1 MLTSGLIRSS
11 KMMYPLAPVPRIGP
25 HVVIDPYVTIG
36 PNCQIFQYAA
46 IGAVPSR
53 LNSKAKKPM
62 SKSGA
67 ARIIREFV
75 TIHRGTAFGGG
86 ITEVGEDN
94 FLMAYTHV
102 AHDCHIGHHVVLA
115 NNATLGG
122 HITIG
127 DYATVGG
134 LVAIHQFARIGEYA
148 FVGGKAA
155 VVKDIPP
162 YMIAAG
168 DRARLHGLNTVGLKR
183 AGFSANALT
192 QLKKTYRIIFRI
204 GLTLNEA
211 IERVQAEVEQI
222 PEVVRLIE
230 FIKAS
235 QRGITRNAARRKLT
249 DRCRLDSLRE
259 AVSSPLFSPKTAQAK
274 GIFGVCGGL
283 CQRSRPELEH
293 HVDGHRVASSGA
305 GTTPAEVF

>member
-1 MLTSGLIRSS
+1 MIHATAIVDPKAEVEANVEIGPYSVIRENVFIG
-11 KMMYPLAPVPRIGP
+11 AGTRIGP

-36 PNCQIFQYAA
+36 PSCQIYQFAA
-46 IGAVPSR
+46 IGATPQSLKFEGEKTYVKIGQRS
-53 LNSKAKKPM
+53 
-62 SKSGA
+62 
-67 ARIIREFV
+67 IIREFV

-86 ITEVGEDN
+86 ITEIGEDN

-102 AHDCHIGHHVVLA
+102 AHDCHMGNHVVLA
-115 NNATLGG
+115 NNATMGG

-134 LVAIHQFARIGEYA
+134 LVAIHQFARIGEHA

-162 YMIAAG
+162 FMIAAG
-168 DRARLHGLNTVGLKR
+168 DRARLHGLNIVGLKR
-183 AGFSANALT
+183 AGFSPNALI
-192 QLKKTYRIIFRI
+192 QLKKTYRLIFRI

-235 QRGITRNAARRKLT
+235 QRGITR
-249 DRCRLDSLRE
+249 
-259 AVSSPLFSPKTAQAK
+259 
-274 GIFGVCGGL
+274 
-283 CQRSRPELEH
+283 
-293 HVDGHRVASSGA
+293 
-305 GTTPAEVF
+305 